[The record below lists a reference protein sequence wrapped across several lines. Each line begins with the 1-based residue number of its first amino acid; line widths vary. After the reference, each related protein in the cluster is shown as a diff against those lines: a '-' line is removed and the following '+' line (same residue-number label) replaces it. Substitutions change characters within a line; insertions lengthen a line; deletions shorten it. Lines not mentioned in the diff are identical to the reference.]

1 MPRVLINVIRE
12 KHTEVREENNN
23 LTLDQFNIISY
34 ILDITNRKVEMTD
47 FSKYKNVTVDNDT
60 YAKLTKLQTKMV
72 NDDLKLSRSQ
82 IVKML
87 VNEKVRKMNG
97 NFNK

>member
-1 MPRVLINVIRE
+1 
-12 KHTEVREENNN
+12 
-23 LTLDQFNIISY
+23 
-34 ILDITNRKVEMTD
+34 MTD

-97 NFNK
+97 KFSK

>member
-1 MPRVLINVIRE
+1 
-12 KHTEVREENNN
+12 
-23 LTLDQFNIISY
+23 
-34 ILDITNRKVEMTD
+34 MTD

-87 VNEKVRKMNG
+87 VNEKVRKLNG
-97 NFNK
+97 SFSK

>member
-34 ILDITNRKVEMTD
+34 ILDITNRKVKMTD

>member
-1 MPRVLINVIRE
+1 
-12 KHTEVREENNN
+12 
-23 LTLDQFNIISY
+23 
-34 ILDITNRKVEMTD
+34 MTD

-60 YAKLTKLQTKMV
+60 YAKLTKLQTKMID
-72 NDDLKLSRSQ
+72 DDLKLSRSQ

-97 NFNK
+97 KFSK

>member
-1 MPRVLINVIRE
+1 
-12 KHTEVREENNN
+12 
-23 LTLDQFNIISY
+23 
-34 ILDITNRKVEMTD
+34 MTD

-72 NDDLKLSRSQ
+72 SDDLKLSRSQ

-97 NFNK
+97 KFSK